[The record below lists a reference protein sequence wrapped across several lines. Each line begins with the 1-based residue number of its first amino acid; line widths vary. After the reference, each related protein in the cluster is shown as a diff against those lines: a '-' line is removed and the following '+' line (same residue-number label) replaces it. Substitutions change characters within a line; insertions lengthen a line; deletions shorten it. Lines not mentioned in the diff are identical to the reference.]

1 MLADQ
6 SRDPCVLVAEEE
18 EAIRDLLQMMLQA
31 RGFSVLLAATGQEAL
46 ELYMRRAGEIDVVLI
61 DMGMTGMDGRQ
72 TLTALRQLAPSL
84 PCCFMTGGAVGE
96 QFPELGVTRVFSKPF
111 SLDDVSDNLWRV
123 AGGYRRSGQAPD
135 R

>member
-61 DMGMTGMDGRQ
+61 DLGMTGMDGRQ

-111 SLDDVSDNLWRV
+111 SLDDVSDTLWRV
-123 AGGYRRSGQAPD
+123 AGWYRRSGQAPD